1 MKNRADFFSRTIR
14 ILLFCASLTLYPGF
28 VSAQAVRE
36 SGETSSPR
44 RQETGQGSVRNPAQ
58 SAVQS
63 ITQDAGQ
70 GSETELPLRRLAL
83 FSSGVGF
90 FEHAG
95 TVKGSAAAPARF
107 NLVFN
112 VSAVNDALKSLIIN
126 DPSPGSPTV
135 RYASSETLNRALK
148 SLRIDLSGDPGI
160 GEILNALKGAELEV
174 SAPGPLSGRIIG
186 VEYRARGLTFTGEEA
201 TEAWLSLFTPQGIR
215 VIAIKDIG
223 SFSFKDE
230 NIKADLGRALDLL
243 LASRN
248 SETRNLL
255 VSLPGEEN
263 RIVSLG
269 YVIPAP
275 VWKASYRLD
284 LSGKEPFLQGWAIVD
299 NDSDRDWDN
308 VELSLVTGRPVSFI
322 QNLYAPY
329 RTARPILPL
338 AIAGVAESRT
348 YDSGTGWAGSG
359 YSGAAAELAEESASV
374 YKSTADS
381 SRTFDERQA
390 IPQAALRAPV
400 PSPSN
405 ISGGLIQTA
414 SGSQAGDQFEFTL
427 RNPVS
432 LERRQSA
439 MLPLVEGSVK
449 AEKTL
454 VFSGSRALAAG
465 SINPAI
471 SAELTN
477 TSGMK
482 LPAGPITVYDGGL
495 YAGDA
500 LIEFFPEN
508 EKRLISYGEDLS
520 VTGSVSSANSRL
532 HTGVTLSG
540 GVMTIIRRLSYEKV
554 YAIRNASG
562 ETKKLIIEHPVTS
575 GATLAEPKNFD
586 ERTPNL
592 YRFVSSLPGNGEIKF
607 TVREETPLSER
618 ITLAQLRPESFLSY
632 AGSQEIPA
640 SVRALLT
647 RAIELRR
654 LADEAAQVQQE
665 LENQRSRLVS
675 EQERIR
681 RNLEAAGN
689 QTAQGQEYLKRMV
702 SMDAEI
708 DALNGRIDEA
718 NSKTLAS
725 RKEYDNYIAGLSF
738 N

>member
-1 MKNRADFFSRTIR
+1 
-14 ILLFCASLTLYPGF
+14 
-28 VSAQAVRE
+28 
-36 SGETSSPR
+36 
-44 RQETGQGSVRNPAQ
+44 
-58 SAVQS
+58 
-63 ITQDAGQ
+63 
-70 GSETELPLRRLAL
+70 
-83 FSSGVGF
+83 
-90 FEHAG
+90 
-95 TVKGSAAAPARF
+95 
-107 NLVFN
+107 
-112 VSAVNDALKSLIIN
+112 
-126 DPSPGSPTV
+126 V

-148 SLRIDLSGDPGI
+148 SLRIDLSGNSGI

-174 SAPGPLSGRIIG
+174 SAPGPLRGRIIG
-186 VEYRARGLTFTGEEA
+186 VEYRARGLSFTGEEA
-201 TEAWLSLFTPQGIR
+201 SEAWLSLFASQGIR
-215 VIAIKDIG
+215 VIAVKDIS

-230 NIKADLGRALDLL
+230 NINADLGRALDLL
-243 LASRN
+243 LASRD

-255 VSLPGEEN
+255 VSLPGEER
-263 RIVSLG
+263 RIVSLS
-269 YVIPAP
+269 YVIPMP

-284 LSGKEPFLQGWAIVD
+284 LSGGEPFLQGWAIVD
-299 NDSDRDWDN
+299 NDSDRDWNN

-329 RTARPILPL
+329 RTVRPILPL

-348 YDSGTGWAGSG
+348 YDSGTERAESGFGAGPE
-359 YSGAAAELAEESASV
+359 AEPPFLSS
-374 YKSTADS
+374 KSMA
-381 SRTFDERQA
+381 DERPVA
-390 IPQAALRAPV
+390 EIQAAPQPLLRAAPAA
-400 PSPSN
+400 SPSN
-405 ISGGLIQTA
+405 LAGGLLQTA
-414 SGSQAGDQFEFTL
+414 AGSQAGDQFEFTL

-454 VFSGSRALAAG
+454 VFSGSRALAGG
-465 SINPAI
+465 SINLAI

-508 EKRLISYGEDLS
+508 ERRLISYGEDLS
-520 VTGSVSSANSRL
+520 VSGSVSSSNSRL
-532 HTGVTLSG
+532 LTAVTVSG
-540 GVMTIIRRLSYEKV
+540 GVMTISRRLSSEKI
-554 YAIRNASG
+554 YTIRNASG

-575 GATLAEPKNFD
+575 GSALAEPKNFD

-592 YRFVSSLPGNGEIKF
+592 YRFASSLPGNQEIKF

-618 ITLAQLRPESFLSY
+618 ITLAQLRPESFVSY
-632 AGSQEIPA
+632 AGSQEIPDR
-640 SVRALLT
+640 VRSALN

-654 LADEAAQVQQE
+654 LADQAAQAQEE
-665 LENQRSRLVS
+665 LENQRARLVS

-702 SMDAEI
+702 TMDAEI
-708 DALNGRIDEA
+708 DALNARISEA
-718 NSKTLAS
+718 NGSTLAA
-725 RKEYDNYIAGLSF
+725 RKEYDSYIAGLSI

>member
-1 MKNRADFFSRTIR
+1 MKNHLEFFPR
-14 ILLFCASLTLYPGF
+14 ILGFLWFCASLALYPEA
-28 VSAQAVRE
+28 VSAQAIRD
-36 SGETSSPR
+36 SRDSRQQAPGGTSA
-44 RQETGQGSVRNPAQ
+44 GQGPTQ
-58 SAVQS
+58 SAVQDS
-63 ITQDAGQ
+63 RI
-70 GSETELPLRRLAL
+70 EELPLRRLAL

-90 FEHAG
+90 FEHVGA
-95 TVKGSAAAPARF
+95 VNSQAAVPVQF
-107 NLVFN
+107 NLPFHIT
-112 VSAVNDALKSLIIN
+112 AVNDALKSLIIN

-135 RYASSETLNRALK
+135 RYASAETLSRALK

-160 GEILNALKGAELEV
+160 GEILNSLKGVELEV
-174 SAPGPLSGRIIG
+174 SAPGPVAGRIIG
-186 VEYRARGLTFTGEEA
+186 VEYRAKGPSFTGEEA
-201 TEAWLSLFTPQGIR
+201 SEAWLSLFTPRGIR
-215 VIAIKDIG
+215 VIAVKDIS

-230 NIKADLGRALDLL
+230 NLNADLGRALDLL
-243 LASRN
+243 LASRD

-255 VSLPGEEN
+255 VSLSGEGS
-263 RIVSLG
+263 RIVSLS

-284 LSGKEPFLQGWAIVD
+284 LSGPEPFLQGWAIVD
-299 NDSDRDWDN
+299 NDSDRDWSN

-329 RTARPILPL
+329 RTSRPVLPL

-348 YDSGTGWAGSG
+348 YDSGTGWEGSG
-359 YSGAAAELAEESASV
+359 FDAATQAEAGESRALAYKSMAEAEPEFDEGQAVAAASP
-374 YKSTADS
+374 
-381 SRTFDERQA
+381 R
-390 IPQAALRAPV
+390 AAPM

-405 ISGGLIQTA
+405 LTGGLLQTA
-414 SGSQAGDQFEFTL
+414 AGSQAGDQFEFTL

-454 VFSGSRALAAG
+454 VFSGSRALAGG

-482 LPAGPITVYDGGL
+482 LPAGPVTVYDGGL

-520 VTGSVSSANSRL
+520 VSGSVSRVNSRL
-532 HTGVTLSG
+532 LTGVTVSG
-540 GVMTIIRRLSYEKV
+540 GVMTISRRQSYEKLYV
-554 YAIRNASG
+554 IRNASG

-575 GATLAEPKNFD
+575 GAALAEPENFD

-592 YRFVSSLPGNGEIKF
+592 YRFASSLPGNREIKF
-607 TVREETPLSER
+607 TVREEMPLSER
-618 ITLAQLRPESFLSY
+618 VSLAQLRPESFLSY
-632 AGSQEIPA
+632 ASNQEIPLN
-640 SVRALLT
+640 VRNALAG
-647 RAIELRR
+647 AIELRR
-654 LADEAAQVQQE
+654 LVDEAARAQE
-665 LENQRSRLVS
+665 ETENQRTRLVS
-675 EQERIR
+675 EQDRIR

-708 DALNGRIDEA
+708 DALN
-718 NSKTLAS
+718 KLAAQAEQKV
-725 RKEYDNYIAGLSF
+725 RDAKKNYDNYLAAL
-738 N
+738 NL